1 MEGIG
6 AAVDS
11 LLPDT
16 PTQLLGTTSADNS
29 PLDNFSWSWQCDGQ
43 NDHDGGVVV
52 VYLAPSVNFQCVFK
66 HSCEGGDGTTTLLGR
81 AAVARTAEVTKFEED
96 QRTIGRLERPRG
108 YEAVLAQRTIDRPTP
123 KAPKSTSS
131 REIETLRDAR
141 GRERPAAEVYDEWT
155 GGRVA
160 IHDVPA
166 VVLAR
171 GPDGVD
177 GVNILQASSRFPLLV
192 TKPGGKQYLV
202 HPSMV
207 DKELHLHCFGS
218 VEVGDTVEVLETSGV
233 ELLTQVAMINEDL
246 KAEIARVSASAAV
259 NRSRSRSQP

>member
-1 MEGIG
+1 M
-6 AAVDS
+6 
-11 LLPDT
+11 
-16 PTQLLGTTSADNS
+16 
-29 PLDNFSWSWQCDGQ
+29 
-43 NDHDGGVVV
+43 
-52 VYLAPSVNFQCVFK
+52 
-66 HSCEGGDGTTTLLGR
+66 
-81 AAVARTAEVTKFEED
+81 
-96 QRTIGRLERPRG
+96 
-108 YEAVLAQRTIDRPTP
+108 
-123 KAPKSTSS
+123 
-131 REIETLRDAR
+131 
-141 GRERPAAEVYDEWT
+141 YDEWT

-160 IHDVPA
+160 LHDVPA

-233 ELLTQVAMINEDL
+233 ESSLDLRRLRYRPLDEGPAADDGEALAPNQTLAHNQMNLTEFGDQ
-246 KAEIARVSASAAV
+246 ARVLYNNKTKKYVAINRGRIHSLDGARVARDAGRLEDAFELDRKGRDARDAVIMRRPCVCSMASHEHTTRRPRGR
-259 NRSRSRSQP
+259 RSV

>member
-66 HSCEGGDGTTTLLGR
+66 HSCEGGDGSTTLLGR

-123 KAPKSTSS
+123 KAPSTCRARSRPFATRAAASGRRPKCTTSGRAGVSRSTTSPPSSRGAPTASTASTSCRHLRAS
-131 REIETLRDAR
+131 RC
-141 GRERPAAEVYDEWT
+141 W
-155 GGRVA
+155 
-160 IHDVPA
+160 
-166 VVLAR
+166 
-171 GPDGVD
+171 
-177 GVNILQASSRFPLLV
+177 
-192 TKPGGKQYLV
+192 
-202 HPSMV
+202 
-207 DKELHLHCFGS
+207 
-218 VEVGDTVEVLETSGV
+218 
-233 ELLTQVAMINEDL
+233 
-246 KAEIARVSASAAV
+246 
-259 NRSRSRSQP
+259 